1 MEKEIMVMKTLQV
14 TKLEKQVL
22 EALASGMYAELGYSD
37 MGIADIHQD
46 TQIPR
51 NVIRGVASSLIKKGL
66 ISIDDRESEGYKH
79 QMDMHIW
86 YLTSETEG
94 LVEKW
99 VGQEDWFRKTAV
111 EKVILEVKE

>member
-1 MEKEIMVMKTLQV
+1 MDMIAKTITV

-22 EALASGMYAELGYSD
+22 ESLASGMYAELGYSD

-51 NVIRGVASSLIKKGL
+51 SVLRGVASSLIKKGL
-66 ISIDDRESEGYKH
+66 ISIDDREGEGYKN

-86 YLTSETEG
+86 YLNSEVQG
-94 LVEKW
+94 LVPHW
-99 VGQEDWFRKTAV
+99 VGQEDWFNKTTV
-111 EKVILEVKE
+111 EPVFLEAKD

>member
-1 MEKEIMVMKTLQV
+1 MKTITV

-37 MGIADIHQD
+37 VGIGDIHHD

-51 NVIRGVASSLIKKGL
+51 KVLRGVAGSLQKKGL
-66 ISIDDRESEGYKH
+66 ISIDDRESEGYKN

-86 YLTSETEG
+86 YLTPETQG
-94 LVEKW
+94 LVDKW
-99 VGQEDWFRKTAV
+99 VGQTEWYNPEPV
-111 EKVILEVKE
+111 EKILLEEKD

>member
-1 MEKEIMVMKTLQV
+1 MKTITV

-37 MGIADIHQD
+37 VGIDDIHQD

-51 NVIRGVASSLIKKGL
+51 KVLRGVAGSLQKKGL
-66 ISIDDRESEGYKH
+66 ISIDDRESEGYKN

-86 YLTSETEG
+86 YLTPETQG
-94 LVEKW
+94 LVDKW
-99 VGQEDWFRKTAV
+99 VGQTEWYNPEPV
-111 EKVILEVKE
+111 EKILLEEKD